1 MHMAIFQKIERTN
14 VSQYGVGLLQDD
26 FYNENRPVIPALVS
40 AGQLSF
46 LLYQLQGKGTPV
58 NEYMPPRKKSHISNA
73 SNNMN
78 IRILK
83 TASSVIISFAL
94 PILSHLSSIKSV
106 LFQINISVKKILF
119 VFCSRIYFFF
129 MIKTREKSDPEP
141 WNCPCSLL
149 VVSDCLRGCC
159 KNTAHG
165 VIDARGFFRVKI
177 FKEPC

>member
-94 PILSHLSSIKSV
+94 PILSHLSSITSV
-106 LFQINISVKKILF
+106 LFQINISVKKYWLSF
-119 VFCSRIYFFF
+119 AA
-129 MIKTREKSDPEP
+129 
-141 WNCPCSLL
+141 
-149 VVSDCLRGCC
+149 GC
-159 KNTAHG
+159 
-165 VIDARGFFRVKI
+165 ISSS
-177 FKEPC
+177 